1 MLQTLET
8 LQPCKNT
15 RRNGG
20 VSTNWNS
27 GEWVISNDDASTAA
41 WNDSRRVLARASG
54 FVTSVSPLD
63 RSDKHN
69 FTSPFFLV
77 PQMATA
83 SLLSVREYLLLS
95 IFQLRFLWYLGAG
108 RRCCLVF
115 TAVAC

>member
-27 GEWVISNDDASTAA
+27 GEWVISNDASTAA

-63 RSDKHN
+63 RSAKHN
-69 FTSPFFLV
+69 FTSLFPGATNGNRFSFKRIEKLYSCRFF
-77 PQMATA
+77 
-83 SLLSVREYLLLS
+83 
-95 IFQLRFLWYLGAG
+95 
-108 RRCCLVF
+108 RCVF
-115 TAVAC
+115 SGS